1 MPDTDDG
8 NGRVTM
14 ARLDTKL
21 DNILERLKE
30 HIERDEGCHTD
41 YETRLRKL
49 QENQTVIKERQNILA
64 GLNATFSVFASAIA
78 SFLGMRF

>member
-1 MPDTDDG
+1 MADDDNG

-30 HIERDEGCHTD
+30 HIDRDEQCHSD
-41 YETRLRKL
+41 YEARLRSLK
-49 QENQTVIKERQNILA
+49 ENQTVIKERQNILA